1 MKKLIWKSGNSM
13 KRNLSNG
20 KYLLVFSFPN
30 WIPKWAID
38 KLLNIEKEIK
48 IFNKTI
54 LIKGAKAD
62 MNKGKLDMTLVLSE
76 NPWPVL
82 LLYSVL
88 IVATG
93 IVAYFTL
100 KQIFKIF
107 ELPFKHP
114 VVGLA
119 IVGTVALVAA
129 GRLKK

>member
-1 MKKLIWKSGNSM
+1 MKKLIWKSGDSM
-13 KRNLSNG
+13 KKNLSNG
-20 KYLLVFSFPN
+20 EYLLVFGFLS
-30 WIPKWAID
+30 WIPKWVID
-38 KLLNIEKEIK
+38 KLLNIEKEIH
-48 IFNKTI
+48 ILNKKI
-54 LIKGAKAD
+54 LIKGASAD
-62 MNKGKLDMTLVLSE
+62 MNKGTLNMTLVLSE
-76 NPWPVL
+76 NPWPVV
-82 LLYSVL
+82 LLYTVL

-93 IVAYFTL
+93 LTAYFTL